1 VSGKQGFAEDYI
13 PVNERIALFVAKYP
27 EGSLRPLWPDE
38 PYRVLGEGETKWL
51 VYGACA
57 YRWPDDPAPGVG
69 MAWEPV
75 PGRTPYTKG
84 SELMVAET
92 SAWGRALAAIG
103 IATNK
108 SIASAEEVR
117 SARERSQAP
126 REGRKACRLVP
137 RHPPNR
143 PPRTEPLRAS
153 RNRSRSDGHR
163 QTYDPGGDWTQEWR
177 RIHIDTSGWIRG
189 GDIPTYLHRLRT
201 RSLDADNFPSTLEPG
216 RA

>member
-1 VSGKQGFAEDYI
+1 MSKDNFAADYI
-13 PVNERIALFVAKYP
+13 PVNERISAFIAKYP

-57 YRWPDDPAPGVG
+57 YRTPDDQAPGVG
-69 MAWEPV
+69 LAWEPV
-75 PGRTPYTKG
+75 PGRTPYTRG

-117 SARERSQAP
+117 SAQERSGASQTAGSTRTGVNTTGKANAP
-126 REGRKACRLVP
+126 QNASQDVEKD
-137 RHPPNR
+137 
-143 PPRTEPLRAS
+143 RAW
-153 RNRSRSDGHR
+153 G
-163 QTYDPGGDWTQEWR
+163 
-177 RIHIDTSGWIRG
+177 
-189 GDIPTYLHRLRT
+189 
-201 RSLDADNFPSTLEPG
+201 
-216 RA
+216 

>member
-1 VSGKQGFAEDYI
+1 MSKDFAADYI
-13 PVNERIALFVAKYP
+13 PVNERIMAFIAKFP

-57 YRWPDDPAPGVG
+57 YRHPEDLAPGVG
-69 MAWEPV
+69 LAWEPV
-75 PGRTPYTKG
+75 PGRTPYTRG

-117 SARERSQAP
+117 SAQERS
-126 REGRKACRLVP
+126 GRPQNGATKPAG
-137 RHPPNR
+137 
-143 PPRTEPLRAS
+143 TRA
-153 RNRSRSDGHR
+153 
-163 QTYDPGGDWTQEWR
+163 TPA
-177 RIHIDTSGWIRG
+177 TSG
-189 GDIPTYLHRLRT
+189 
-201 RSLDADNFPSTLEPG
+201 SSTASQDVEW
-216 RA
+216 

>member
-1 VSGKQGFAEDYI
+1 MSKDGFAADYI
-13 PVNERIALFVAKYP
+13 PVNERISAFIAKYP

-57 YRWPDDPAPGVG
+57 FRTPDDQAPGVG
-69 MAWEPV
+69 LAWEPV
-75 PGRTPYTKG
+75 PGRTPYTRG

-117 SARERSQAP
+117 SAQERAGRSKSAAKPTGGTGTPPGTNAPQSASQEVA
-126 REGRKACRLVP
+126 
-137 RHPPNR
+137 
-143 PPRTEPLRAS
+143 
-153 RNRSRSDGHR
+153 
-163 QTYDPGGDWTQEWR
+163 W
-177 RIHIDTSGWIRG
+177 
-189 GDIPTYLHRLRT
+189 
-201 RSLDADNFPSTLEPG
+201 
-216 RA
+216 

>member
-1 VSGKQGFAEDYI
+1 MSGKQGFAEDYI

-92 SAWGRALAAIG
+92 SAWGRSLAAIG
-103 IATNK
+103 ISTNK

-126 REGRKACRLVP
+126 ESAARQPARATTPPEPPAPHRAAESVSEQVP
-137 RHPPNR
+137 
-143 PPRTEPLRAS
+143 
-153 RNRSRSDGHR
+153 
-163 QTYDPGGDWTQEWR
+163 
-177 RIHIDTSGWIRG
+177 
-189 GDIPTYLHRLRT
+189 
-201 RSLDADNFPSTLEPG
+201 F
-216 RA
+216 